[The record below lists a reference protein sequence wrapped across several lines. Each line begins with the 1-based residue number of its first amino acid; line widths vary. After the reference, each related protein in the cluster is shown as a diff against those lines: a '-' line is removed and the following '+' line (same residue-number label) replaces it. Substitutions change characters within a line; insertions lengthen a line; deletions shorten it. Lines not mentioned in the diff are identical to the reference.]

1 MCFIY
6 ITPRYRHSQEKFRL
20 GSCRDGKK
28 IELTQTNPPFK
39 ENLSKLLGAQKPA
52 RGTAAY
58 SRLINRPA
66 GRIVAAMAHAMGI
79 SPNQATVVSALLSGS
94 GITLIALLSPTWWS
108 GILISLLLAGGYV
121 WDSVDGQLAR
131 LRGGGSKS
139 GEWLDHT
146 IDCFKTITLHL
157 AVLISWYR
165 FSPFENEALLLV
177 PIAFTVIAAATYFGL
192 ILMPTLRPPLPAD
205 PPELPAE
212 APWRKYAIL
221 PIDYGL
227 HCWIFVIN
235 AWWLGFTILYL
246 VLAFICGLA
255 LAAALRKWW
264 RELQV
269 IDKAT
274 A

>member
-1 MCFIY
+1 M
-6 ITPRYRHSQEKFRL
+6 TRTH
-20 GSCRDGKK
+20 
-28 IELTQTNPPFK
+28 PPFK
-39 ENLSKLLGAQKPA
+39 ANLSALRDAQKPA

-58 SRLINRPA
+58 SRLINRPT
-66 GRIVAAMAHAMGI
+66 GRIVAAWAHSIGM
-79 SPNQATVVSALLSGS
+79 SPNQATVVSALMSGT
-94 GITLIALLSPTWWS
+94 GIALIALVDPTWWTGLLAS
-108 GILISLLLAGGYV
+108 ILLAGGYV

-165 FSPFENEALLLV
+165 FSPFDNELLLLV

-192 ILMPTLRPPLPAD
+192 ILMPTLRPPAPAAA
-205 PPELPAE
+205 PELPAE
-212 APWRKYAIL
+212 AWWRKYAIL

-227 HCWIFVIN
+227 HCWIFVISS
-235 AWWLGFTILYL
+235 WWLGFTILYSA
-246 VLAFICGLA
+246 LALICGLA

-264 RELQV
+264 RELEA
-269 IDKAT
+269 IDAE
-274 A
+274 AS